1 MEDKTRVAIV
11 GCGGIAALRH
21 IPAMKRLE
29 NAEITAYYDL
39 FYDRAKEYAMKYG
52 GTAYESY
59 DTLLS
64 DSAVDAVVVCT
75 AARSHCEMTVKAL
88 LAGKHVLCEKPMAI
102 SAEDAEKMIAASEDS
117 GCKLMI
123 SHNQRRYEP
132 HIRAKEL
139 IQQGEIGKLISFR
152 SFLGIKGPEY
162 SSALGVNNGYFS
174 RAMSG
179 RGVMSDVGAHRID
192 LMRYILGCEYAR
204 VFAYTPTLAKKKPD
218 GTPIEVDDNAFVICE
233 MSNGVVGNMVFSWTS
248 MSGNDRISQFFGTEG
263 VITLYG
269 PDHPITI
276 EKIDGTVIHIDLE
289 DNPAQSE
296 TVLTDIDKLFIDCIE
311 KNETPFVTGQDGLAV
326 IRTLDAMEKSN
337 LSGRW
342 EAVAK
347 LKNRRG
353 K

>member
-1 MEDKTRVAIV
+1 MTRVAIV

-21 IPAMKRLE
+21 IPAMKMLE

-39 FYDRAKEYAMKYG
+39 FYERAQEYAEKYG
-52 GTAYESY
+52 GTAYENY
-59 DTLLS
+59 DVLLS
-64 DSAVDAVVVCT
+64 EADVDAVVVCT

-102 SAEDAEKMIAASEDS
+102 SADDAREMIAASERT
-117 GCKLMI
+117 GCKLMV

-139 IQQGEIGKLISFR
+139 MEKGEIGRILSFR

-162 SSALGVNNGYFS
+162 SSVFGINNGYFS

-192 LMRYILGCEYAR
+192 LMRYMLGAEYER
-204 VFAYTPTLAKKKPD
+204 VLAYTPTLAKKKPD
-218 GTPIEVDDNAFVICE
+218 GTPIEVDDNAFVICQ
-233 MSNGVVGNMVFSWTS
+233 MDNGIVGNMVFSWTS
-248 MSGNDRISQFFGTEG
+248 MSGNDRVSQFFGTEG

-269 PDHPITI
+269 TDHPIVV
-276 EKIDGTVIHIDLE
+276 EKVDGTVTYFDLE
-289 DNPAQSE
+289 ENPAQSE

-311 KNETPFVTGQDGLAV
+311 KNETPFVTGRDGLAV
-326 IRTLDAMEKSN
+326 IQTLDAMERSN
-337 LSGRW
+337 LSGCW
-342 EAVAK
+342 ETVEK
-347 LKNRRG
+347 
-353 K
+353 